1 MIFEI
6 AKVGNHE
13 RIILNFEKFSHQEDI
28 SHSNTG
34 QILTYINTKSER

>member
-13 RIILNFEKFSHQEDI
+13 RIILNREKFSHQR
-28 SHSNTG
+28 G
-34 QILTYINTKSER
+34 YIPQ